1 MKRFFFFLM
10 LPLLGVS
17 CGGDEGGDVPP
28 PNPPGEA
35 PSVLLSRENPIRF
48 SAAAT
53 ENYTVTVTTTLAWSV
68 SSDKTWCKVTPSGD
82 KFTVSVDA
90 NTVDSEPGQ
99 AIVSV
104 KADGKIWATL
114 FVTQEA
120 AVTEYPTTIEKF
132 TDAIRKTWIFDGGPY
147 ESLTVMPG
155 SYALIPRA
163 AVRSEA
169 PDNAVV
175 AGPYVVSGDLRTVTL
190 QNREM
195 ANVATLTFVNLGSGS
210 ATVDFAPAN
219 GSASRLTLKSS
230 PATDD
235 RAPRRRL
242 KRLRADIPGEGV
254 FEYDFTWSRGRLI
267 AAVGGM
273 GTAGRVNYALSYP
286 ADNQLVV
293 TASGTVEGEHIAL
306 TATFTLDGQGR
317 AMRMQVKETSG
328 DYLGAVNLAYR
339 GDGRLGFYEA
349 IDARGRFSS
358 LCQTEWS
365 GGNLTTEHVK
375 SLFPWDENGDGL
387 PDHDFN
393 GDGVIDKNDRILYYW
408 NTISYTYSQKENIA
422 SLMLPFEV
430 FEVYEFDDM
439 GYGFGYMAYLAGVLG
454 PGTKH
459 LLSTAGRRFNYEF
472 DSENY
477 PTKVSVVEPEDS
489 SDNFDCMLEF
499 AWPE

>member
-1 MKRFFFFLM
+1 MKRIFLLLS
-10 LPLLGVS
+10 LPLLFTACGDN
-17 CGGDEGGDVPP
+17 GGDTPP
-28 PNPPGEA
+28 PTPPGNA

-68 SSDKTWCKVTPSGD
+68 SSDKTWCKVAPSGD
-82 KFTVSVDA
+82 KFTVSADA
-90 NTVDSEPGQ
+90 NTADSEPGR

-104 KADGKIWATL
+104 KADGKTWATL

-120 AVTEYPTTIEKF
+120 AVTEYPATIEKF
-132 TDAIRKTWIFDGGPY
+132 TDAIRRTWSFDGGPY
-147 ESLTVMPG
+147 ESLTFMPG
-155 SYALIPRA
+155 SYVLVPRA
-163 AVRSEA
+163 AVRSDA
-169 PDNAVV
+169 PGNAVA

-195 ANVATLTFVNLGSGS
+195 TPVATLAFVDMGSGS
-210 ATVDFAPAN
+210 ATVDFTPAG
-219 GSASRLTLKSS
+219 GSESRMTLMSS

-235 RAPRRRL
+235 RAPCRRL
-242 KRLRADIPGEGV
+242 KHLRADVPGEGV
-254 FEYDFTWSRGRLI
+254 LEYDFTWSGGRLV
-267 AAVGGM
+267 AASGSM
-273 GTAGRVNYALSYP
+273 GSVAKVDYALSYP
-286 ADNQLVV
+286 ADNRLVI
-293 TASGTVEGEHIAL
+293 TATGSVEGERIAL

-317 AMRMQVKETSG
+317 AVSMQLKETSG

-349 IDARGRFSS
+349 TDARGRFSA

-365 GGNLTTEHVK
+365 GGNLIVEHVK
-375 SLFPWDENGDGL
+375 SLFPWDEDGDGL

-408 NTISYTYSQKENIA
+408 NTISYAYSQKENIA

-430 FEVYEFDDM
+430 YEVYEFDGM
-439 GYGFGYMAYLAGVLG
+439 GSGFGYVAYLAGVLG

-459 LLSTAGRRFNYEF
+459 LLLSSGREFRYEF
-472 DSENY
+472 DAENY

-489 SDNFDCMLEF
+489 SDNFDCTLEF